1 MPMKP
6 VKRGYKIWC
15 LCDSHN
21 GYFWNFEVHTGA
33 SKDGKKCEGGLG
45 SSVVRKLADPL
56 VGDGYFIF
64 CDNFFTSVALA
75 KDLLATNTYLCGTT
89 RSNRKMFPDSL
100 KKKKLK
106 RGESLSELVEF
117 NAECMVWQDKKSVFF
132 INTVYNPTDHT
143 EVKRR
148 SKDGSQTILPCPTT
162 VKNYNQFMGGV
173 DVADAKRKAYSC
185 SRCSRKW
192 WLRLFYFVIDVCV
205 VNAHI
210 LHNETKHVA
219 KLNQKRFR
227 LELAREMLACH
238 SSRKHRKRGRTSSE
252 GSSS

>member
-1 MPMKP
+1 MCEYQLHREVAIDEAMVAFKGRSSIKQYMPMKP

-15 LCDSHN
+15 LCYSHN
-21 GYFWNFEVHTGA
+21 VYLWNFEVYTGA

-45 SSVVRKLADPL
+45 SFVVRKLADPL

-64 CDNFFTSVALA
+64 SDNFFTSMTLA

-117 NAECMVWQDKKSVFF
+117 TTECMVWQDKKSVFF
-132 INTVYNPTDHT
+132 IHALYNPTDHT

-148 SKDGSQTILPCPTT
+148 NKDGSQTILPCPTT
-162 VKNYNQFMGGV
+162 VKNYNHFMGV
-173 DVADAKRKAYSC
+173 
-185 SRCSRKW
+185 
-192 WLRLFYFVIDVCV
+192 
-205 VNAHI
+205 
-210 LHNETKHVA
+210 
-219 KLNQKRFR
+219 
-227 LELAREMLACH
+227 
-238 SSRKHRKRGRTSSE
+238 
-252 GSSS
+252 